1 MQAVYEHDI
10 SLNQSAYIAK
20 KRLMQSLDD
29 MYLLYIR
36 ILSIFSALTYT
47 AGQIIEVKKQRYLPS
62 ETDLQPNF
70 KFIKNKFI
78 QKIEQNTSLQ
88 KHILTTNLNWNNEVD
103 LLFVR
108 KIYDAMSNQDFFIEY
123 MQNPTKSFEEDKEL
137 VLAILEKFMLENED
151 MIHYFGEIKIS
162 WLHDFNDVI
171 ILVHN
176 TLKLFTETQSDD
188 MPLPSLF
195 KFSREGISEDMDFA
209 QDLLTKVIQND
220 EKYVEII
227 ASKLVN
233 WDLERIARIDFVL
246 LKMAICEFCEFP
258 TIPLRVTLDEY
269 IEISKYYSTPK
280 SKHFINGLLD
290 TILVSLRQEN
300 KINKRGRGLKG

>member
-36 ILSIFSALTYT
+36 ILSISSALTYT

>member
-36 ILSIFSALTYT
+36 ILSISSALTYT

-188 MPLPSLF
+188 TPLPSLF